1 MDAQGGDT
9 SCRAVPS
16 RLACECVCRRGIP
29 GSLFLGKSLSHS
41 GLSALKGGKW
51 SEWQVSCDW

>member
-1 MDAQGGDT
+1 MDAQRGDT

-16 RLACECVCRRGIP
+16 WLACECVCRWEIP

-41 GLSALKGGKW
+41 GLSAFKGGR
-51 SEWQVSCDW
+51 EMI